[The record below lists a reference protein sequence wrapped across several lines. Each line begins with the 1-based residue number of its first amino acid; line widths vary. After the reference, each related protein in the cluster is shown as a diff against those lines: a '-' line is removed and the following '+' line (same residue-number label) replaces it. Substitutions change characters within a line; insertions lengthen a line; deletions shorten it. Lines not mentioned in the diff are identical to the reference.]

1 MIDFLSPFSVVSYS
15 ERFVALG
22 YLPARFNLGKML
34 SSMNKKIT
42 GKKITESYVRSLI
55 SKNLKWYRSLNK
67 ISQLDFAQKAGLAHN
82 FVNDIESEKKWPSAK
97 TIAKLCSALNI
108 EPHQFFLDKDM
119 DKGMIDDKM
128 YLYIDALNNSIQLAL
143 AEVTNQ
149 YRQTDDNSG
158 EKAWIV
164 YFYQ

>member
-1 MIDFLSPFSVVSYS
+1 MIGFLSPFNAVSYG
-15 ERFVALG
+15 ENFVALG
-22 YLPARFNLGKML
+22 YLPARFNLRRML
-34 SSMNKKIT
+34 SSMNKKT
-42 GKKITESYVRSLI
+42 KSEKITENYVRSLI

-82 FVNDIESEKKWPSAK
+82 FVNDIESGKKWPSAK

-108 EPHQFFLDKDM
+108 KPHQFFLDMEM
-119 DKGMIDDKM
+119 DKDMIDDKM
-128 YLYIDALNNSIQLAL
+128 YLYIDAVNNSIQMAL

-158 EKAWIV
+158 EKA
-164 YFYQ
+164 